1 MNEFQKQR
9 DQIEDYRNQMSLKFR
24 SLQEKIVNLKE
35 ESKNVDM
42 DGAIVALFSKIA
54 DEGLKKVEN
63 MEFKMPHPYY

>member
-1 MNEFQKQR
+1 
-9 DQIEDYRNQMSLKFR
+9 
-24 SLQEKIVNLKE
+24 VNLKE

-54 DEGLKKVEN
+54 EEGLKKVEN